1 LHGGR
6 TAELQDLTVALADR
20 YSIERELGHGSSAV
34 VYLAHDRK
42 HGRKVAVKVLKS
54 ELVQIIGAE
63 RFLREI
69 AIMANFTHPHILP
82 LLDSGQ
88 VNGLLYYVMPYVE
101 GESLRERLVHD
112 KQLPVEEALQVACD
126 VAEALTYAH
135 AHGVVHR
142 DIKPENILL
151 QAGQAIVTDFGIAR
165 AVSVA
170 TGQTL
175 TGTGIAVG
183 TPTYMS
189 PEQGAGS
196 RQVDGRSD
204 VYSLGCVLY
213 EMLVGHPPF
222 IGATVRE
229 TLALHSADPIP
240 RLRAVRTDVPAHVG
254 RAVDKALAKQPGDR
268 FGTAK
273 QFIDAVRPANRG
285 EPWFRAARAPRI
297 AWPVGAIVLAIL
309 GAVALRSKTNEGLDP
324 NLLVVAPFDVL
335 DRKLDLWREGMVDV
349 LSGALDGTGPLRTVS
364 PSVAIRQWRGPADR
378 ASATTMA
385 RVTGAR
391 LAVFGQLMPS
401 DPDSVRAR
409 VSVLDVSHNAL
420 VGEVEVRQLGS
431 RMDLLADS
439 ITVAVL
445 HTLGRLGPQGTGRLS
460 SLGTHSLPALKAF
473 LQGEH
478 HLRRTQWDS
487 AAVAYRAAIAL
498 DNSFALAYW
507 RLKNAVIGQAWGI
520 PDSVGDGYVMRAARR
535 NHGLA
540 PRESLLITVDSL
552 WASLNDVDG
561 AIWSR
566 TRRLFATLDETVR
579 RYPTDPFVWF
589 KIGEARFHLAPPLDF
604 TNEQTLDA
612 FDRAIALDSSMAQAY
627 LVHPIQLA
635 VIVDGTERARR
646 YAEGYLRFAAVGVED
661 SAVQLAD
668 RLLDPRR
675 ASTSETDDFVHTA
688 STGVLYRATAT
699 LGMWFDSAE
708 TALRLARAMVRA
720 KPAPAPFDDSL
731 ALRRRLARVL
741 ALRGHLREAYAQIL
755 PQVQSGIP
763 ADETV
768 DLFTDLCLLGAVPSS
783 VARATFDRWW
793 TLSPRATVFGL
804 HWWAAQGDTAVLR
817 RAHRSLDSLA
827 RTDATPQRA
836 QLGEY
841 GAAAASAYHAL
852 SSGDTLTAITR
863 LLSLPDSFCQ
873 DCYLDWVARA
883 HLLARRGRLSE
894 ARRYLRRVTAYA
906 WHLPTYPRATLQLGS
921 VDERLR
927 EPVEAERAYRATAT
941 AWEHADLSLRGFV
954 DQAHRALNRLRAG
967 HP

>member
-1 LHGGR
+1 MRGGR
-6 TAELQDLTVALADR
+6 TPELQDLTVALADR
-20 YSIERELGHGSSAV
+20 YSIECELGHGSSAV

-42 HGRKVAVKVLKS
+42 HGRKVAVKVLKPQLA
-54 ELVQIIGAE
+54 LVIGAD

-69 AIMANFTHPHILP
+69 AIMAHFAHPHILP

-88 VNGLLYYVMPYVE
+88 VNSLLYYVMPYVE
-101 GESLRERLVHD
+101 GDSLRKRLVRD
-112 KQLPVEEALQVACD
+112 KQLPVEDAVQVARD

-135 AHGVVHR
+135 AHSVVHR

-151 QAGQAIVTDFGIAR
+151 QAGQAIVTDFGVAR
-165 AVSVA
+165 AVAVA
-170 TGQTL
+170 TEQDL
-175 TGTGIAVG
+175 TGTGVAVG
-183 TPTYMS
+183 TPNYMS

-196 RQVDGRSD
+196 RHVDGRSD

-213 EMLVGHPPF
+213 EMLAGHPPF
-222 IGATVRE
+222 RGATARE
-229 TLALHSADPIP
+229 TFARHSADPIP
-240 RLRAVRTDVPAHVG
+240 SLRAVRTDVPTSIAH
-254 RAVDKALAKQPGDR
+254 AVEKALAKRPGDR
-268 FGTAK
+268 FATAQ
-273 QFIDAVRPANRG
+273 QFIDALRPANGG
-285 EPWFRAARAPRI
+285 EPWLRIPRFPRM
-297 AWPVGAIVLAIL
+297 AWLLGAIALAIL
-309 GAVALRSKTNEGLDP
+309 GAVVLRPKTDPGLDP

-385 RVTGAR
+385 HMTGAR

-401 DPDSVRAR
+401 DPDSIRAR
-409 VSVLDVSHNAL
+409 VSVLDASHNVL

-439 ITVAVL
+439 ITFGVL
-445 HTLGRLGPQGTGRLS
+445 RTLGRLGPQGTGRLS

-478 HLRRTQWDS
+478 QLRRTQWDS
-487 AAVAYRAAIAL
+487 AAAAYRAAIAL
-498 DNSFALAYW
+498 DTAFALAYW

-520 PDSVGDGYVMRAARR
+520 PDSVGDGYVMRAARG

-566 TRRLFATLDETVR
+566 TRRLFATLDETAR

-589 KIGEARFHLAPPLDF
+589 KIGEARFHLAPPLDY

-612 FDRAIALDSSMAQAY
+612 FDHAIALDSTMAQAY
-627 LVHPIQLA
+627 LVHPIQIA

-646 YAEGYLRFAAVGVED
+646 YASGYLRFAAVGVED

-675 ASTSETDDFVHTA
+675 ASTAETDQLVQA
-688 STGVLYRATAT
+688 GSTGVLYRATAT

-708 TALRLARAMVRA
+708 TAVRLARAMVRA
-720 KPAPAPFDDSL
+720 KPAAAPFDDFL

-741 ALRGHLREAYAQIL
+741 ALRGHLHEAYEQIL
-755 PQVQSGIP
+755 PQVQSGVP

-768 DLFTDLCLLGAVPSS
+768 DLFTDLCLLGAVPTA

-793 TLSPRATVFGL
+793 TISPRARIFAL
-804 HWWAAQGDTAVLR
+804 HWWAARGDTAALR
-817 RAHRSLDSLA
+817 RAPRSLDSLA
-827 RTDATPQRA
+827 RMDTIPQQA

-841 GAAAASAYHAL
+841 GAAAATAYQLLSRGDSATAL
-852 SSGDTLTAITR
+852 SR
-863 LLSLPDSFCQ
+863 LLALPDSFCQ
-873 DCYLDWVARA
+873 DCYLDWVERA
-883 HLLARRGRLSE
+883 QLLERRGRLPE
-894 ARRYLRRVTAYA
+894 AQRYLKRLTAYA
-906 WHLPTYPRATLQLGS
+906 WHLPTYPLATLQLGA

-927 EPVEAERAYRATAT
+927 EPTDAERAYRATAT
-941 AWEHADLSLRGFV
+941 AWEHADSSLRGFV
-954 DQAHRALNRLRAG
+954 AQARQGLDRLRAG
-967 HP
+967 SR